1 MECSAL
7 AVANYFI
14 SQSFDLKIPLSPVRL
29 ISLVYYSKAWSLALR
44 DSELFEERA
53 EAWKYGP
60 VIRVVYDEFKDF
72 GRNAISRYASEV
84 VCHVTEMQTQK
95 FPTCPEAKVFLDNVW
110 KAYIHLTDTQI
121 IQIEHRLHT
130 PWSMSYKHGTIV
142 LISNCVIQEYY
153 KKYSQQKTKKTYFE

>member
-1 MECSAL
+1 MENSAL
-7 AVANYFI
+7 AVANYFL
-14 SQSFDLKIPLSPVRL
+14 SQSFDLKIPISPVRL

-72 GRNAISRYASEV
+72 GRNAISRYGSEV
-84 VCHVTEMQTQK
+84 VCHMTRMQTPK
-95 FPTCPEAKVFLDNVW
+95 FPVSSEVKFFLDNVW
-110 KAYIHLTDTQI
+110 KAYIHLTNAQI
-121 IQIEHRLHT
+121 IQLEHQPNT

-153 KKYSQQKTKKTYFE
+153 KKHYQQKTK